1 MTKRVVSEKS
11 KKNLVRFKKGK
22 SGNPKGKKKGTK
34 DFKTILKE
42 IMAVELETTDPFTK
56 KKCKISNRKS
66 MMINLFSL
74 AMKKTNTLK
83 DLRAIEAIMDRMEG
97 KPVQQTNIGGIDG
110 NPIEVETKN
119 INLKMTEEEAARI
132 YMEKLK

>member
-1 MTKRVVSEKS
+1 MNKEETRKKTN
-11 KKNLVRFKKGK
+11 KNLISYKKGT
-22 SGNPKGKKKGTK
+22 SGNPKGRAKGVKT
-34 DFKTILKE
+34 FKTILKE
-42 IMAVELETTDPFTK
+42 IMAIEFETKDPFTK
-56 KKCKISNRKS
+56 KTRKMSNRES

-74 AMKKTNTLK
+74 AMRKTNSLK
-83 DLRAIEAIMDRMEG
+83 DLRAIEAIMDRLDG